1 LKDLRKR
8 EVEKISLLKTNTQPK
23 EDRMST
29 QSLTEEVKK
38 RSAWSIFMGI
48 VTAALGCFL
57 IVYPLAT
64 AAITTVLLGWALI
77 FVGLAQFV
85 FALYSQ
91 TIGNFFLKVLLSLLY
106 GICGIALAFFPIAG
120 VAALTGVLGTL
131 LLIQAG
137 LLTATAFQLKPAD
150 GGWFLFDAATNLLL
164 GILILARWPS
174 SSVWAIGTL
183 VGVSVVMSGISRIM
197 IATKIRSGA
206 ANVERFVRAA

>member
-1 LKDLRKR
+1 
-8 EVEKISLLKTNTQPK
+8 
-23 EDRMST
+23 MST

-91 TIGNFFLKVLLSLLY
+91 TIGNFFLKVLLSVVY

-137 LLTATAFQLKPAD
+137 LLTATAFQLRPVD
-150 GGWFLFDAATNLLL
+150 GWGWFLFDAATNLLL
-164 GILILARWPS
+164 GILILARWPNN
-174 SSVWAIGTL
+174 SVWAIGTL